1 MIKNKYT
8 TMNDNIKTILANLSY
23 SEFEECENPG
33 YEEAHIIEVANN
45 GEFML
50 YEVSEE
56 TNEIIECQPIDID
69 IIKELFPDFVLDE
82 EKYYLIGDKNGI
94 FY

>member
-1 MIKNKYT
+1 MLKNKYT

-33 YEEAHIIEVANN
+33 YEEAYITEVANN

-50 YEVSEE
+50 YEISKEDNEFIDYQSIDE
-56 TNEIIECQPIDID
+56 TLIN
-69 IIKELFPDFVLDE
+69 ELFPDFVLDE

>member
-1 MIKNKYT
+1 
-8 TMNDNIKTILANLSY
+8 MNDNIRNLLANLSY

-50 YEVSEE
+50 YEISKEDNEFIEYQSIDE
-56 TNEIIECQPIDID
+56 TLIN
-69 IIKELFPDFVLDE
+69 ELFADFVLDK

>member
-1 MIKNKYT
+1 
-8 TMNDNIKTILANLSY
+8 MNDNIRNLFENLSY

-33 YEEAHIIEVANN
+33 YEEAYITEVANN

-50 YEVSEE
+50 YEISEE
-56 TNEIIECQPIDID
+56 DNEIIECQPIDID

>member
-1 MIKNKYT
+1 
-8 TMNDNIKTILANLSY
+8 MNDNIRNLLANLSY

-50 YEVSEE
+50 YEISKEDNEFIDYQTIDE
-56 TNEIIECQPIDID
+56 TLIN
-69 IIKELFPDFVLDE
+69 ELFPDFVLDE

>member
-1 MIKNKYT
+1 
-8 TMNDNIKTILANLSY
+8 MNDNIKTLLANLSY
-23 SEFEECENPG
+23 SEFEEDENPG

-50 YEVSEE
+50 YEISKES
-56 TNEIIECQPIDID
+56 NEIIECQPIDID
-69 IIKELFPDFVLDE
+69 VIKELFPDFVLDE

>member
-1 MIKNKYT
+1 
-8 TMNDNIKTILANLSY
+8 MNDNIRTLLANLSY

-33 YEEAHIIEVANN
+33 YEEAHVIEVANN

-50 YEVSEE
+50 YEISKEDNEFIDYQSIDE
-56 TNEIIECQPIDID
+56 TLIN
-69 IIKELFPDFVLDE
+69 ELFPDFILDE